1 MFLFFSNNYSVS
13 NLKLRYFAAADT
25 VGWNFLKCSERRCT
39 NVEVYLSLQSYYL
52 DIFVQVNRLIV
63 YVVFQK
69 IFIHTRKEGHFWQGK
84 YIHELF
90 HCTSLWAL
98 HGWGK
103 KKKRNKRSGIFR
115 IRTLFIQLS
124 CRYSAFAI
132 TVHTASES
140 FLNWQIFNKITLK
153 KALALV

>member
-13 NLKLRYFAAADT
+13 NPKLRYFTAADT

-98 HGWGK
+98 HGWGEK
-103 KKKRNKRSGIFR
+103 KKKEIKDQAFFR
-115 IRTLFIQLS
+115 LEHFSFNLVADIQLLPS
-124 CRYSAFAI
+124 LFTQHQNLFWTDRFSI
-132 TVHTASES
+132 
-140 FLNWQIFNKITLK
+140 K
-153 KALALV
+153 